1 MSSEKYLTEDKTKYI
16 YDKVELGDEIRVRK
30 LSQEIQNKMFLHKNL
45 KGREEIN
52 LYEKVLVSDIST
64 LDKNRSEMEQWSILS
79 DNIVYVRSVGYD
91 DMSGVDIK
99 MVDYCDQR
107 KMYKKMG
114 KEE

>member
-1 MSSEKYLTEDKTKYI
+1 MYVTKFNQET
-16 YDKVELGDEIRVRK
+16 KLRVRK
-30 LSQEIQNKMFLHKNL
+30 VSQEIGNNKMLSHKNV

-52 LYEKVLVSDIST
+52 LYEKVLVSDINM
-64 LDKNRSEMEQWSILS
+64 LEKNKSQMEQWSKLS
-79 DNIVYVRSVGYD
+79 DNIVYVRSVGYG

-99 MVDYCDQR
+99 TVDYQDHR